1 MPVRTKGSARR
12 SEYAS
17 NKTDPRAT
25 VVVDPARTRIV
36 PSTGPIHGA
45 AQTAK
50 AAPSSAPEPRRL
62 APPPRPGA
70 TRVWGNGS
78 RPTNASPKTTTT
90 KPATACTRVE
100 FSETALPTSP
110 APAPSA
116 TKSTVNPATNGR
128 LARKTRLVVPGSPSR
143 PASTAE
149 TAEREP
155 GTSGSTARAEAV
167 DQHTQKAPG

>member
-1 MPVRTKGSARR
+1 MPVRRKGNARP
-12 SEYAS
+12 SEYAR

-45 AQTAK
+45 AHTSK

-62 APPPRPGA
+62 APPTRPGA
-70 TRVWGNGS
+70 TRRSGNGS
-78 RPTNASPKTTTT
+78 RPTTASPKTTTT
-90 KPATACTRVE
+90 KPATACTHVE
-100 FSETALPTSP
+100 FSETALPTRP

-116 TKSTVNPATNGR
+116 TKSTVKPATNGR
-128 LARKTRLVVPGSPSR
+128 LARETRLVVPASPSR

-149 TAEREP
+149 TADR
-155 GTSGSTARAEAV
+155 
-167 DQHTQKAPG
+167 